1 MYTACPWSDPI
12 VDASSTLVTP
22 AAPAATVAATATTA
36 TTATATTTTTTT
48 TSPDATTSLASK
60 HQSRNN
66 VDSGTAVALLNPVA
80 NVDAL
85 SAPNAILDSTAV
97 SLVNLAWPPQQ
108 APSQV
113 ADSPINPFLADS
125 LSGARQLPWAPTSLT
140 LDVSAA
146 TLPLSASLPLS
157 AHSNSLSSAQST
169 SPLAVFSSCGSA
181 SAQGFGSTFSS
192 ATTSPPTSS
201 NESSVS
207 PTSLPGERRSR
218 KRPRKRTM
226 AGRPSTKRASDG
238 PDNAYND
245 NLSHSTSDSSQNGGK
260 MKLPRLDRGQ
270 EDFSSVVKNRLQ
282 SYTRTGQACDR
293 CKV

>member
-1 MYTACPWSDPI
+1 MDTPCLVSDPI
-12 VDASSTLVTP
+12 ADASSTLVTP
-22 AAPAATVAATATTA
+22 SGTAAATA
-36 TTATATTTTTTT
+36 TTTTT
-48 TSPDATTSLASK
+48 TSPDASSLSSK
-60 HQSRNN
+60 LQTRNSLE
-66 VDSGTAVALLNPVA
+66 SGTAVALLNPVA
-80 NVDAL
+80 NADTL
-85 SAPNAILDSTAV
+85 SVSNAILDSSAV

-108 APSQV
+108 APPQV

-146 TLPLSASLPLS
+146 NLPLSASLPLS
-157 AHSNSLSSAQST
+157 AHSNSLSSVQST

-201 NESSVS
+201 NESSLS

-245 NLSHSTSDSSQNGGK
+245 NVSHSTSDSSQNGGK

>member
-1 MYTACPWSDPI
+1 MDTPCLVSDPI

-22 AAPAATVAATATTA
+22 AAPATAAAATATTA
-36 TTATATTTTTTT
+36 TATTTTTT
-48 TSPDATTSLASK
+48 TSPDATTSLGSK
-60 HQSRNN
+60 LQTRNN
-66 VDSGTAVALLNPVA
+66 LESGTAVALLNPVA
-80 NVDAL
+80 NVDSL
-85 SAPNAILDSTAV
+85 SVPNAILDSTAV

-125 LSGARQLPWAPTSLT
+125 LSGVRQHPWAPTNLT
-140 LDVSAA
+140 VDVSAA

-157 AHSNSLSSAQST
+157 AHSNSLSSIQST

-192 ATTSPPTSS
+192 ATSSPPTSS
-201 NESSVS
+201 SGSNVS

-238 PDNAYND
+238 PDNSYND